1 MTINLITPDTF
12 AYKDTDFSAISY
24 FKNKGATLEVKFLTS
39 KIAPFLALSLA
50 LIAFSLKLFYYP
62 LAFSF

>member
-50 LIAFSLKLFYYP
+50 LIAYSL
-62 LAFSF
+62 